1 MKANKVLILMII
13 FLLLVILTGAG
24 LFIFQ
29 NKYVKNKSHLGTWQR
44 DVDMTPYVV
53 ASMNEWFSDPTT
65 SSRVNFGTGKV
76 YVKTDLVFSDDGN
89 FTEKINPESYEAAKS
104 VAKEIALEGLRSFL
118 EIRLE
123 SAGASAEDV
132 GKTVDELIEEALEM
146 TAAEYL
152 DQKGPALLPT
162 IDELGAIYGQSGTYE
177 VKDGI
182 MKRTISGKS
191 ICESYFTK
199 DDYLMFTGTAEDI
212 FEKQIAQPMGGD
224 DTPLEMLYDYP
235 ALYRK
240 K

>member
-1 MKANKVLILMII
+1 MVI

-29 NKYVKNKSHLGTWQR
+29 NKYVRNKSHLGTWQR

-53 ASMNEWFSDPTT
+53 ASMNEWFADPTT
-65 SSRVNFGTGKV
+65 ASRVSFGTGKV
-76 YVKTDLVFSDDGN
+76 YIKTDLTFNSDGS
-89 FTEKINPESYEAAKS
+89 FTEKINPESYEAAKP

-123 SAGASAEDV
+123 SAGTSAESV
-132 GKTVDELIEEALEM
+132 GKTVDDLIEEALEM

-152 DQKGPALLPT
+152 DQKGPTLLPSM
-162 IDELGAIYGQSGTYE
+162 DELGTIYDLSGTYE
-177 VKDGI
+177 VKDGV
-182 MKRTISGKS
+182 MKRTISGKP
-191 ICESYFTK
+191 ICEKYFTK
-199 DDYLMFTGTAEDI
+199 DDYLMFTGIGEDI
-212 FEKQIAQPMGGD
+212 FEKPIAQPMGGN

-235 ALYRK
+235 ALYIK